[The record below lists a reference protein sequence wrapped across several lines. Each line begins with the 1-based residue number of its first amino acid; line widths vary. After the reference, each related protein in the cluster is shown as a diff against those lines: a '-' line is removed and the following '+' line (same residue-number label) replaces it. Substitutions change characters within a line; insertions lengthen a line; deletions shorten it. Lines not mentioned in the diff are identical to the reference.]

1 MAEIVAGI
9 GISHAP
15 GALGWPDAPP
25 AEVRERVEQAA
36 VHLGRRMSEARPDV
50 IVALLDDHFE
60 NHFRNLMPTLSIGVA
75 DNHIGPAKIWLE
87 ALRLDRQEKFPGAP
101 EIAESLLRS
110 CVIQGFD
117 VARMG
122 AIEYGNNLLVPWK
135 IMELG
140 APSPVVPVF
149 FNVFSP
155 PLMPYTRA
163 LAFGRALRKAVQEL
177 DADLRVAVLATGGL
191 SHWPP
196 FWTDSSDPNDAFLQ
210 QRMRRF
216 QTEGL
221 AYLPDD
227 PGLYTDLGEYEIRM
241 ARENQW
247 PTNAEYPLVNDAWDR
262 KFLAAIERGDEA
274 YVAALSFEEVEREAG
289 HGAHEI
295 LNWLALMG
303 AMDNAPARI
312 VAYEAVPDW
321 ICGMAYVDFMP
332 ESPDRSGLHS

>member
-25 AEVRERVEQAA
+25 KDVKQRLDHAA
-36 VHLGRRMSEARPDV
+36 ARLGRRMIDARPDV
-50 IVALLDDHFE
+50 IIALLDDHFE
-60 NHFRNLMPTLSIGVA
+60 NHFRNLLPTLAIGVA
-75 DNHIGPAKIWLE
+75 DHHMGPAEIWLE
-87 ALRLDRQEKFPGAP
+87 ALRLDRQETFPGQP
-101 EIAESLLRS
+101 DVAEALLRS
-110 CVIQGFD
+110 CVAQGFD

-135 IMELG
+135 IMDLG
-140 APSPVVPVF
+140 EPIPVIPIY

-163 LAFGRALRKAVQEL
+163 VAFGRALRKAVHDLQS
-177 DADLRVAVLATGGL
+177 DLRVAFLATGGL

-196 FWTDSSDPNDAFLQ
+196 FWTDSSDPDDEFLQ
-210 QRMRRF
+210 MRMRRF
-216 QTEGL
+216 QTEGRPYL
-221 AYLPDD
+221 AND
-227 PGLYTDLGEYEIRM
+227 PGLYTDLAEYEIRM

-247 PTNAEYPLVNDAWDR
+247 PANAEHPLVNDEWDR
-262 KFLAAIERGDEA
+262 EFLAALERGDEA
-274 YVAALSFEEVEREAG
+274 YVAALSYEEVEREAG

-303 AMDNAPARI
+303 AMGSAPAQI

-332 ESPDRSGLHS
+332 QRPRR